1 MIADNYMA
9 YANMGGFP
17 SITLPIGFEKNMP
30 FGANL
35 SAKPFDEALLLN
47 IANQIE
53 KFTGLANIIAGEDD
67 GI

>member
-1 MIADNYMA
+1 
-9 YANMGGFP
+9 
-17 SITLPIGFEKNMP
+17 MP
-30 FGANL
+30 CGANL

-53 KFTGLANIIAGEDD
+53 KFTDLANIIAGDDD